1 MNKKPFSISYINNKL
16 SKIPKPIQ
24 PPQKTII
31 ELMGISYIIIEKQQ
45 YQH

>member
-16 SKIPKPIQ
+16 SKLPKPIQ

-31 ELMGISYIIIEKQQ
+31 ELMGITLIKQEK
-45 YQH
+45 

>member
-1 MNKKPFSISYINNKL
+1 MNKKPFSISQINNKL
-16 SKIPKPIQ
+16 SKLPKLPK

-31 ELMGISYIIIEKQQ
+31 ELMGITYTIEKQQ

>member
-16 SKIPKPIQ
+16 SKLPKPIQ

-31 ELMGISYIIIEKQQ
+31 ELMGITYTTLIKQEK
-45 YQH
+45 Y

>member
-16 SKIPKPIQ
+16 SKLPKPIK

-31 ELMGISYIIIEKQQ
+31 ELMNITLIKQVR
-45 YQH
+45 Y